1 MDKSRIYIV
10 EENEEMMQKISNEIK
25 KVSNYQIIGK
35 TTSAYEAINF
45 LKVNNCDLVIID
57 LMLSDIDGIGVLE
70 KIKSYN
76 KKTMNKIICLTSF
89 TSPMITNAL
98 EKLNVSYCFKIPFD
112 FNYFNDVLKKVLA
125 NQDQLVQSPDEKK
138 KFQKIKIENE
148 ITEILHEVGI
158 PAHIKGYMYLRS
170 AIITTYY
177 NIDILGQVTKVLYPE
192 IARSYNTTSSRV
204 ERAIRHAIEVAW
216 NRGNTEAIDD
226 IFGYTVS
233 ASKSKP
239 TNSEFIAMIADKL
252 RLAHKTALAHNNQY
266 F

>member
-1 MDKSRIYIV
+1 
-10 EENEEMMQKISNEIK
+10 
-25 KVSNYQIIGK
+25 
-35 TTSAYEAINF
+35 
-45 LKVNNCDLVIID
+45 
-57 LMLSDIDGIGVLE
+57 MLTDIDGVGVLE
-70 KIKSYN
+70 KVNEVN
-76 KKTMNKIICLTSF
+76 KNAYQKVVCITSF
-89 TSPMITNAL
+89 TSPLISNAL

-112 FNYFNDVLKKVLA
+112 FNYFMDVIKRVFSDEIKINETHVNETEKIQKV
-125 NQDQLVQSPDEKK
+125 
-138 KFQKIKIENE
+138 KIENE

-158 PAHIKGYMYLRS
+158 PAHIKGYMYLRT
-170 AIITTYY
+170 AIMKTYD

-192 IARSYNTTSSRV
+192 IARNYNTTSSRV

-252 RLAHKTALAHNNQY
+252 RLAHKTALVNKGHY
-266 F
+266 L